1 MRIRASTILKACY
14 DKDYERRLAYRL
26 SRKGFPELNV
36 VWDVPQTSLNLKLV
50 DEYLLDND
58 PRFNPRLKLIR
69 RFVMEGRL
77 K

>member
-26 SRKGFPELNV
+26 RRKGFPELNV
-36 VWDVPQTSLNLKLV
+36 LWDVPQTPTNFRLV

-58 PRFNPRLKLIR
+58 PRFNPRLKFIR
-69 RFVMEGRL
+69 EFLGLCE